1 MSLKTGDLDF
11 QGKIGLELSDVGP
24 RVSVLDSEAKP
35 PVIVNAV
42 C

>member
-1 MSLKTGDLDF
+1 MGLKSGDFDL
-11 QGKIGLELSDVGP
+11 QGKIGLELSTVGP

-35 PVIVNAV
+35 PVIVNPV